1 MQPLPPFPR
10 KLLAPRHWPAWLGVA
25 VVRMLARLPAR
36 WLLAAGAGFSAAAS
50 PLLRQRRH
58 VIARNLEVCFPELD
72 AGRRESLRR
81 EATREMGRMLGEFAL
96 GWFATDRKLARLN
109 VTIEGLHHLEAA
121 RRQGRG
127 VLLVGGHFSHLEL
140 CARLI
145 SRQIRIAGMYRHMD
159 SEVFEAVVLRARLA
173 YADAMFAKDAL
184 RATVRYL
191 KRGGTVW
198 YAPDQDMRGK
208 DSVFAPFFGIPAST
222 ITATHH
228 LARLS
233 GAAVMP
239 FFHHRTAGGSYAL
252 RLETPLED
260 FPSDDVVADTA
271 RVNAAIERMVREAPP
286 QYLWAHKRFKTRP
299 AGMPAVYVR
308 DRDSEPGTRG
318 KAEKH
323 EIRDEHER

>member
-1 MQPLPPFPR
+1 MQAPPPFPR

-25 VVRMLARLPAR
+25 TVRMLARLPAR
-36 WLLAAGAGFSAAAS
+36 WLLASGAAFSAAAS
-50 PLLRQRRH
+50 PLLRERRH
-58 VIARNLEVCFPELD
+58 VIARNLEICFPELD
-72 AGRRESLRR
+72 APQREALRR

-96 GWFATDRKLARLN
+96 GWFATDRKLARLD
-109 VTIEGLHHLEAA
+109 VSIEGLHHLEAA
-121 RRQGRG
+121 RSHGRG

-145 SRQIRIAGMYRHMD
+145 SRRISIAGMYRRMD
-159 SEVFEAVVLRARLA
+159 SEVFEYMVLRARLA
-173 YADAMFAKDAL
+173 YAEAMLGKDEL
-184 RATVRYL
+184 RATVKYL
-191 KRGGTVW
+191 KRGGAVW

-239 FFHHRTAGGSYAL
+239 FFHRRTSDGSYTL
-252 RLETPLED
+252 RLEAPLED

-271 RVNAAIERMVREAPP
+271 RVNAAIERMVREAPA

-299 AGMPAVYVR
+299 PGMPPIYG
-308 DRDSEPGTRG
+308 DRGPGTG
-318 KAEKH
+318 NQ
-323 EIRDEHER
+323 